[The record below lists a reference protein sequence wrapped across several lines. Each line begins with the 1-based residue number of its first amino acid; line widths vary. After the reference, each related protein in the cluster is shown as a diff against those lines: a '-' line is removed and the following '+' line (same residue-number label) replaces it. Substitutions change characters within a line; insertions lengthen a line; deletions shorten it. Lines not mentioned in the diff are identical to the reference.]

1 MNSKMHSIEILFD
14 GKPLVISFMS
24 LQQGLHAAQVLSQNS
39 TQTKNQDEQ
48 TEQKRYVSFL
58 SQFDLSTPLFSSQMN
73 HEDQRLTVNQDYI
86 RNRTITAV
94 ASNYKQQLLTNSSVK
109 LKQDQII
116 ENLEK
121 SFPLPQNPL
130 PEKQIPIV
138 QVVPPVITQHP
149 LYNIIHK
156 HILEFSYNSID
167 SVKSVARGM
176 NLPSSIFSNHNLL
189 IQRLAHALT
198 ELQHVD
204 LIKQISHLNPS
215 ANLIYQINN
224 YFAQQKQ
231 ATNQLSET
239 QQQKMIKQIQEA
251 QSILEKINPM
261 RVSKLLHS
269 SIPVFVKNYGSFSTT
284 KFTNQKLKMEISLIN
299 LKLSQ
304 QKTVPSNELS
314 LNLKNYL
321 NSTKHQEMV
330 NKHELTL
337 FHQQFPAIE
346 SQLILYQPSQIF
358 HNLQQNL
365 LYVHLIEIHDKIY
378 KIYNELKEKDTKT
391 EPKIQ
396 KSKIV
401 KPNTQIQQYI
411 MNDTQFAKFCQTK
424 NISAQ
429 IIANTT
435 LLAIAIGQSCVFT
448 EAAVSAVAPNL
459 TKLVGELEMNELLT
473 LVATI
478 FNNARYVIQ
487 KIGQIKQSQFVLQ
500 SETIVKEF
508 TEFKQKYYDT
518 VEMNIYKFSVQQLA
532 AIIGTSTEIQRQAI
546 KLVTPANIQQPEIKI
561 GVQ

>member
-1 MNSKMHSIEILFD
+1 MNSKMHSIEIIFD
-14 GKPLVISFMS
+14 GKPLIISFMA

-39 TQTKNQDEQ
+39 AQTKSQD
-48 TEQKRYVSFL
+48 TETAQKRYVSFL
-58 SQFDLSTPLFSSQMN
+58 SQFDLSRPLFSSQMN
-73 HEDQRLTVNQDYI
+73 HEDQRLTVHQDYLCYK
-86 RNRTITAV
+86 TITAV
-94 ASNYKQQLLTNSSVK
+94 ASNYKQQLLTNSSVQI
-109 LKQDQII
+109 KQDQII
-116 ENLEK
+116 EKLEK
-121 SFPLPQNPL
+121 TFPLPQNPH

-138 QVVPPVITQHP
+138 QVPPVITQHP

-156 HILEFSYNSID
+156 HILDYSYNNID

-204 LIKQISHLNPS
+204 LIKQLSHLNPS
-215 ANLIYQINN
+215 ANFLYQINN
-224 YFAQQKQ
+224 HFAQQKQ
-231 ATNQLSET
+231 TNQLSET

-304 QKTVPSNELS
+304 QKTLPSNELS
-314 LNLKNYL
+314 VNLKNYL
-321 NSTKHQEMV
+321 NSTKHQELV
-330 NKHELTL
+330 NKNELTL
-337 FHQQFPAIE
+337 FHQQFPAVE

-365 LYVHLIEIHDKIY
+365 LYAHLIEIHDKLY
-378 KIYNELKEKDTKT
+378 KIVNEFKDKDGKPEKISK
-391 EPKIQ
+391 PKQ
-396 KSKIV
+396 IV
-401 KPNTQIQQYI
+401 KPNTQLQQYI
-411 MNDTQFAKFCQTK
+411 MNDVQFAKFCQTK

-429 IIANTT
+429 LIANTT

-478 FNNARYVIQ
+478 FNNARFVIQ

-508 TEFKQKYYDT
+508 MDFKQKYYDT

-532 AIIGTSTEIQRQAI
+532 AIIGTSTDIQRQAI
-546 KLVTPANIQQPEIKI
+546 TLVTPTNAQQPEIKVN
-561 GVQ
+561 VQ